1 MSMLLT
7 ARFHTTVAQTRQ
19 LPRDGLP
26 EIAFAGRSNAGKSSA
41 INALC
46 QRRRLAFSSRTPG
59 RTQALNF
66 FAVGPKDAPCAYL
79 VDTPGY
85 GYAAAPQSV
94 RGAWDALA
102 GRYLGERAT
111 LRGVVL
117 TIDSRRLVTEL
128 DHRLLGWLAPGL
140 PVLVLLTKSD
150 KLGFA
155 ERAAARRAVIAQLA
169 QLRPGAEP
177 SVILFSVTS
186 RLGLEEARTAIDGW
200 LAAAVA
206 EQAPVPSQD
215 DTEAVRTRAG
225 RASTDFEK
233 TDPEEPR

>member
-1 MSMLLT
+1 MSRLLS
-7 ARFHTTVAQTRQ
+7 ARFHTTVAQSAQ
-19 LPRDGLP
+19 LPRGGLP

-66 FAVGPKDAPCAYL
+66 FAVGPADAPNAFL

-94 RGAWDALA
+94 RHAWDALA
-102 GRYLGERAT
+102 GRYLGQRAS

-117 TIDSRRLVTEL
+117 TVDCRRLITDL
-128 DHRLLGWLAPGL
+128 DRRLIEWLAPGIPL
-140 PVLVLLTKSD
+140 LVLLTKCD

-155 ERAAARRAVIAQLA
+155 ERLAATRKAVAQLA
-169 QLRPGAEP
+169 QLRPHADP
-177 SVILFSVTS
+177 SVIAFSVTQ
-186 RLGLEEARTAIDGW
+186 RLGLDEARAVIDGW
-200 LAAAVA
+200 LSGADGGEDVSPPRRT
-206 EQAPVPSQD
+206 ENPTRDVQPSR
-215 DTEAVRTRAG
+215 RTR
-225 RASTDFEK
+225 
-233 TDPEEPR
+233 

>member
-1 MSMLLT
+1 MSILLT

-19 LPRDGLP
+19 LPRVGLP

-41 INALC
+41 INVLC

-66 FAVGPKDAPCAYL
+66 FAIGPKEEPSAFL

-102 GRYLGERAT
+102 GRYLGRRAE

-117 TIDSRRLVTEL
+117 TVDSRRLVTEL
-128 DHRLLGWLAPGL
+128 DRKLLGWLAPAV

-155 ERAAARRAVIAQLA
+155 ERSAARRAVVAQLA
-169 QLRPGAEP
+169 EIRPGADL
-177 SVILFSVTS
+177 SVILFSVTA
-186 RLGLEEARTAIDGW
+186 RTGLDEARAIIDGW
-200 LAAAVA
+200 LARARVGQPA
-206 EQAPVPSQD
+206 D
-215 DTEAVRTRAG
+215 D
-225 RASTDFEK
+225 SK
-233 TDPEEPR
+233 TVLVED

>member
-1 MSMLLT
+1 MSVLLT

-19 LPRDGLP
+19 LPPGGLP

-66 FAVGPKDAPCAYL
+66 FAVGPVDAPCAFL

-85 GYAAAPQSV
+85 GYAAAPQAV
-94 RGAWDALA
+94 RGTWDALA
-102 GRYLGERAT
+102 GRYLGQRAA

-117 TIDSRRLVTEL
+117 TVDSRRLITDL
-128 DHRLLGWLAPGL
+128 DRKLLGWLAPDL

-155 ERAAARRAVIAQLA
+155 ERRAATRKAVAQLA
-169 QLRPGAEP
+169 ELRPKADV
-177 SVILFSVTS
+177 SVIAFSVTE
-186 RLGLEEARTAIDGW
+186 RLGLEEARAAIGQWLSRDGD
-200 LAAAVA
+200 A
-206 EQAPVPSQD
+206 EPPRREPVPPVGA
-215 DTEAVRTRAG
+215 TGV
-225 RASTDFEK
+225 
-233 TDPEEPR
+233 

>member
-1 MSMLLT
+1 MSILLT

-19 LPRDGLP
+19 LPRGGLP

-66 FAVGPKDAPCAYL
+66 FAVGPADAPCAFL

-85 GYAAAPQSV
+85 GYAAAPQAV

-102 GRYLGERAT
+102 GRYLAQREA

-117 TIDSRRLVTEL
+117 TVDCRRLITDL
-128 DHRLLGWLAPGL
+128 DRRLLGWLAPDL

-155 ERAAARRAVIAQLA
+155 DRRAATRTAVAQLA
-169 QLRPGAEP
+169 ELRPKAGV
-177 SVILFSVTS
+177 SVVAFSVTE
-186 RLGLEEARTAIDGW
+186 RLGLEEARAAIEGW
-200 LAAAVA
+200 L
-206 EQAPVPSQD
+206 P
-215 DTEAVRTRAG
+215 RAG
-225 RASTDFEK
+225 DARAG
-233 TDPEEPR
+233 EPPRGERAPPGEATGV

>member
-1 MSMLLT
+1 MSLLFT

-19 LPRDGLP
+19 LPRVELP

-41 INALC
+41 INVLC

-66 FAVGPKDAPCAYL
+66 FAIGPKEEPSAFL

-85 GYAAAPQSV
+85 GYAAAPQAV

-102 GRYLGERAT
+102 GRYLGQRAA

-117 TIDSRRLVTEL
+117 TVDSRRLVTEL
-128 DHRLLGWLAPGL
+128 DRKLLGWLAPGV

-150 KLGFA
+150 KLGYA
-155 ERAAARRAVIAQLA
+155 ERMAAYRAAVAQLKEI
-169 QLRPGAEP
+169 RPGADL
-177 SVILFSVTS
+177 SVLLFSVTD
-186 RLGLEEARTAIDGW
+186 RVGLEEARAIIEGW
-200 LAAAVA
+200 LART
-206 EQAPVPSQD
+206 EDGRTD
-215 DTEAVRTRAG
+215 DSARTTVDQG
-225 RASTDFEK
+225 
-233 TDPEEPR
+233 

>member
-1 MSMLLT
+1 MSVLFT

-19 LPRDGLP
+19 LPRVDLP

-41 INALC
+41 INVLC

-66 FAVGPKDAPCAYL
+66 FAIGPGEEPSAFL

-85 GYAAAPQSV
+85 GYAAAPQAV

-102 GRYLGERAT
+102 GRYLGRRAE

-117 TIDSRRLVTEL
+117 TVDSRRLVTEL
-128 DHRLLGWLAPGL
+128 DRKLLGWLAPAV

-155 ERAAARRAVIAQLA
+155 ERSAARRAAVAQLEEI
-169 QLRPGAEP
+169 RPGADL
-177 SVILFSVTS
+177 SVILFSVTA
-186 RLGLEEARTAIDGW
+186 RTGLDEARAIIDGW
-200 LAAAVA
+200 LARARVGQPA
-206 EQAPVPSQD
+206 D
-215 DTEAVRTRAG
+215 D
-225 RASTDFEK
+225 SK
-233 TDPEEPR
+233 TVLVED